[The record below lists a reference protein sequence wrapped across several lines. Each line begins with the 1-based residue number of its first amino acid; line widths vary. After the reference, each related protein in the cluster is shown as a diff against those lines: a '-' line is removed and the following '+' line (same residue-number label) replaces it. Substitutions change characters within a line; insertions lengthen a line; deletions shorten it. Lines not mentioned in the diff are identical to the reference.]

1 MLQVGWTIFFKNE
14 HYEKKI
20 LGFMKFHGIKII
32 IEIIKKK
39 KKTKQ
44 KWMVFLYIH
53 APCKLK
59 LM

>member
-39 KKTKQ
+39 TKQ
-44 KWMVFLYIH
+44 NKNEWSFSKSMHL
-53 APCKLK
+53 AN
-59 LM
+59 